1 MVDYPTSPASA
12 DGYRFIAGKLWRT
25 FQAYREERVKRQK
38 LDEALRE
45 LNSAHLRDI
54 GYIRE
59 GVLDAGNSQSESK
72 QPGSRIEIFDM
83 TF

>member
-1 MVDYPTSPASA
+1 MTDYPTSTTPT
-12 DGYRFIAGKLWRT
+12 DGYLIIAGKLWRT
-25 FQAYREERVKRQK
+25 FQAYREERMERQK
-38 LDEALRE
+38 LGEALRE

-59 GVLDAGNSQSESK
+59 DILDAGNSTSASK
-72 QPGSRIEIFDM
+72 QCGSRIEILDM